1 MGIVIFQ
8 NVRNS
13 EIKDE
18 NKHHALLIPL
28 IIKDR
33 DILIQHFTSGFNG
46 QTSWD
51 KWQTQQKAI
60 NQFLKLANHVSTG
73 MRFKR
78 VHFSRVSKSFQFQLI
93 INAEI
98 RTKMAKD
105 LGAMSRNDRSLGIS
119 CWSGPDESRRFGS
132 PSIFLRSSV
141 SLSMPERFFDRF

>member
-51 KWQTQQKAI
+51 K
-60 NQFLKLANHVSTG
+60 
-73 MRFKR
+73 
-78 VHFSRVSKSFQFQLI
+78 
-93 INAEI
+93 
-98 RTKMAKD
+98 
-105 LGAMSRNDRSLGIS
+105 
-119 CWSGPDESRRFGS
+119 
-132 PSIFLRSSV
+132 
-141 SLSMPERFFDRF
+141 